1 MQNSTSAGTI
11 QSLLCGSFYPD
22 ENTTNSQVLINSPM
36 FVTVLEFIEIHF
48 TIITLLIQL
57 FCTTMAGPCSSP
69 LTSML
74 CNTALEKAVLLK
86 W

>member
-1 MQNSTSAGTI
+1 
-11 QSLLCGSFYPD
+11 
-22 ENTTNSQVLINSPM
+22 M